1 MTHSQTKANEEKRGT
16 CVVACCER
24 TQKTD
29 CDRKCRKTQQTQH
42 VRSRIEVGSVLLHTR
57 LGESVVTTIERTLT
71 AAALFLVISTAGQA
85 GPPPG
90 KGNPNSGNAS
100 NSQNSGSPP
109 YDQQMKGQNES
120 HDTLTNLV
128 LAGITLVAARELALS
143 TASVGYKPLPPGIAK
158 NLARGKPLPPGLATR
173 SLSGQFLAGLPK
185 HSGYQ
190 WVGAG
195 TDLVLINITSRVVA
209 DVLVNALR

>member
-1 MTHSQTKANEEKRGT
+1 M
-16 CVVACCER
+16 
-24 TQKTD
+24 
-29 CDRKCRKTQQTQH
+29 
-42 VRSRIEVGSVLLHTR
+42 
-57 LGESVVTTIERTLT
+57 TTIQRTLA
-71 AAALFLVISTAGQA
+71 AAALFLVISTVGQA
-85 GPPPG
+85 SPPPG
-90 KGNPNSGNAS
+90 KGDPNSSNGS
-100 NSQNSGSPP
+100 NSQSNGSSP
-109 YDQQMKGQNES
+109 YDQQIKGHNES
-120 HDTLTNLV
+120 RDTLTNLV

-195 TDLVLINITSRVVA
+195 TDLVLIDITSRVVA